1 MKFRL
6 IIRITTFKCIIVL
19 SFYERL
25 TTLMCLLLVLIGTFL
40 SASYIGKQKSHKN
53 IYKKSSQRFLPVILY
68 SFLSVILYFCVC
80 HFVFFVC
87 HFVFFVSVI
96 LYLFV
101 VFWLLFC
108 KYFEI
113 LVRLLQGQCV

>member
-1 MKFRL
+1 MKFSL

-40 SASYIGKQKSHKN
+40 SASYIGKPKSHKN

-68 SFLSVILYFCVC
+68 SFFVG
-80 HFVFFVC
+80 HFVFLCLSVC
-87 HFVFFVSVI
+87 IFCLSFCIFCVGHFV
-96 LYLFV
+96 
-101 VFWLLFC
+101 
-108 KYFEI
+108 
-113 LVRLLQGQCV
+113 